1 MARSK
6 KNSAASGDQVVHLHV
21 GKGES
26 SEREADEDEVEAL
39 DALEDG
45 QLSRAIEEIRQVE
58 GAKAEVYRVSPPDRQ
73 GHCRV
78 YPVSMFSLERVG
90 SDYGP
95 GKYRVRFKGP
105 GDKYIKG
112 GGTFDIAESLQSANT
127 AGGGATPNAIQ
138 DFIALMKERDARE
151 LADREKKTGQWIEWA
166 KIIAPLALP
175 KILDMIGGGAGK
187 GTSLPDMIRAVKDLR
202 ELQAPQQDLKSQ
214 FGEVVSIL
222 QGAKELVGDD
232 GGKQATGSTWVD
244 LIRDL
249 AGSPA
254 AGALVQALSG
264 AMPRPSLPLPSPTAA
279 TARLPH
285 ATAPPRP
292 VVTAES
298 APSTAPGSS
307 PTQPPPADVGLLA
320 QLQWLQGT
328 LSQLLVQAQKQAN
341 PRLYA
346 EVVLDNLPPE
356 VPEAALFERLSKEDW
371 LAQLAQI
378 DGAVLQHAE
387 WFGKFRDYLVRALR
401 RKARREAE
409 SAPETNGAMP
419 SPPNAHVPPLPAV
432 NQPMAEGDQFE

>member
-21 GKGES
+21 GNGDTGA
-26 SEREADEDEVEAL
+26 READAEEVEAL
-39 DALEDG
+39 DAMEDG
-45 QLSRAIEEIRQVE
+45 QLSRAVDEIRQVE
-58 GAKAEVYRVSPPDRQ
+58 GAKAEVYRMAPGERQ
-73 GHCRV
+73 GHCRT
-78 YPVSMFSLERVG
+78 YPVSMFSLERVA

-105 GDKYIKG
+105 GDKYVKG
-112 GGTFDIAESLQSANT
+112 GGTFDIAESLQNPNT
-127 AGGGATPNAIQ
+127 PGGVAPNAIQ

-175 KILDMIGGGAGK
+175 KILDMIGGGAAK
-187 GTSLPDMIRAVKDLR
+187 GTSLPDMIRAVKDLK
-202 ELQAPQQDLKSQ
+202 EIQAPQQDLKSQ

-264 AMPRPSLPLPSPTAA
+264 TMPRPAALPLPSPSVVAP
-279 TARLPH
+279 RLPN
-285 ATAPPRP
+285 AIAP
-292 VVTAES
+292 
-298 APSTAPGSS
+298 
-307 PTQPPPADVGLLA
+307 PPPAASAACVPNTAPEFSPLFPAQPDVNLLA
-320 QLQWLQGT
+320 QLQWLRGT
-328 LSQLLVQAQKQAN
+328 LSQLLVQAGKGSN

-346 EVVLDNLPPE
+346 EVLLDNLPAE
-356 VPEAALFERLSKEDW
+356 ITTAQLFERLDRDDW
-371 LAQLAQI
+371 LIQLAQLDSQ
-378 DGAVLQHAE
+378 VHQHAQ
-387 WFGKFRDYLVRALR
+387 WLGRFREQVLRAIR
-401 RKARREAE
+401 RQARKAAE
-409 SAPETNGAMP
+409 TAPEPGETVKMP
-419 SPPNAHVPPLPAV
+419 AGLPQA
-432 NQPMAEGDQFE
+432 NQPMAEGDAFE